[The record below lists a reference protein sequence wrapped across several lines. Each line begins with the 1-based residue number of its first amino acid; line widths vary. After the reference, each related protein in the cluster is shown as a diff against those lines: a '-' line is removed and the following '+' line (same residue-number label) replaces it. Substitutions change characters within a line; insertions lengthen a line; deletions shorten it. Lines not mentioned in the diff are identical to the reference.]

1 MGRVHMCLKT
11 PIDSYLRL
19 SSFLEKKWK
28 NVFFPLPSYC
38 KGVVVGV
45 YNLWSL
51 AKTGG
56 EEREF

>member
-1 MGRVHMCLKT
+1 MEER
-11 PIDSYLRL
+11 
-19 SSFLEKKWK
+19 
-28 NVFFPLPSYC
+28 VFFPPKLL